1 MQIVRTAVWVI
12 IVAAIMLFSAF
23 NWDPVEVTLWENLV
37 LETKV
42 PVLVIVSFLLGLVPM
57 WLFHRGVKWQLSRR
71 IGSLEN
77 AARNAALARHEPKP
91 ANPAPAPPPPP
102 PSPPPAEPAAPA
114 SDTLKPTSD

>member
-1 MQIVRTAVWVI
+1 MQIVRTAVWVV

-57 WLFHRGVKWQLSRR
+57 YLLHRGVKWQLNRR
-71 IGSLEN
+71 ISSLET
-77 AARNAALARHEPKP
+77 ATRNAALARHEPTPVSSTDPVP
-91 ANPAPAPPPPP
+91 APPPAPAPD
-102 PSPPPAEPAAPA
+102 PAAPS
-114 SDTLKPTSD
+114 SDALKPTSD